1 MTRLA
6 RLVFGIADLLTATVA
21 ATGVFVGLPD
31 RWWPVDVAA
40 AAVIAL
46 RAASGA
52 ALLAGASWAFRIA
65 RVSAAAALAAG
76 LFLVA
81 AVAMSASYL
90 WGIYG
95 PVGRGGAVIFV
106 LVAALALPYLVVLPS
121 VELVWMGRER

>member
-6 RLVFGIADLLTATVA
+6 RLVFGSSDLLSATLV
-21 ATGVFVGLPD
+21 ATGVFLGLPD

-40 AAVIAL
+40 AAIIAL

-52 ALLAGASWAFRIA
+52 ALLAGTSWAVGLA

-76 LFLVA
+76 LALLA
-81 AVAMSASYL
+81 AVATSASYL
-90 WGIYG
+90 SGIYG
-95 PVGRGGAVIFV
+95 PVGRGGAVLFI

-121 VELVWMGRER
+121 VELVWLGRDP